1 MRLAELATFAADF
14 VGSAA
19 FQDVPF
25 ELMPGAAVSDAVFTP
40 GGHRCWGG
48 DICWFGLVVTS
59 GQLYMKR

>member
-25 ELMPGAAVSDAVFTP
+25 ELMPGAVSDAVSDT
-40 GGHRCWGG
+40 GWTSVLAG
-48 DICWFGLVVTS
+48 DTVV
-59 GQLYMKR
+59 GWL